1 MVEPAPDQHKNYD
14 GGPGGSNGTDGR
26 VRPDFYLLSPIPFL
40 SLPPACCL
48 SRLLGGLS
56 GERWFS
62 GDSKLDGR
70 ERAEDEA
77 KQCSIDT
84 YI

>member
-1 MVEPAPDQHKNYD
+1 MVETVPEQYKNY
-14 GGPGGSNGTDGR
+14 GGDPWW
-26 VRPDFYLLSPIPFL
+26 VRPDFYLLSPIPFS
-40 SLPPACCL
+40 SLRPACCL